1 VRLRVLATAAAVA
14 LGGLGGW
21 LALRDPAP
29 AAPSASAPLPATV
42 AVLTPA
48 DLPGFTAVPSSGR
61 ADDGT
66 DPRPCGR
73 GAGLTALGP
82 QDARHRSVLA
92 RAQPDLFVTSTVA
105 SSSTLEPLRAMFA
118 GCTAW
123 TINGYR
129 YTVSPL
135 GLDPDPNRY
144 ADETFAVT
152 LSVDTGS
159 ATVRVA
165 FAALRRGPHVASV
178 SVVSTSPLAPG
189 DVSPVLAAA
198 AGTLR

>member
-1 VRLRVLATAAAVA
+1 MLAATAAIA

-29 AAPSASAPLPATV
+29 AHPSTAAPPPATV
-42 AVLTPA
+42 DVLTPA
-48 DLPGFTAVPSSGR
+48 DLPGFAAVPSSGR

-66 DPRPCGR
+66 DPSPCGR

-82 QDARHRSVLA
+82 EASRHRSVLA
-92 RAQPDLFVTSTVA
+92 RTRPDLFVTSTVA

-118 GCTAW
+118 GCTGW
-123 TINGYR
+123 TVNGYR

-135 GLDPDPNRY
+135 GLDPDPDRH
-144 ADETFAVT
+144 ADETFAVALT
-152 LSVDTGS
+152 VDTGTT
-159 ATVRVA
+159 TVRVA
-165 FAALRRGPHVASV
+165 FAALRRGSHVASV
-178 SVVSTSPLAPG
+178 SVVSASTLAPA